1 MGLGLRSVTSVFGV
15 GRGARGPSPG
25 ACYPVAM
32 FSTCRLRA
40 VLCVSVATV
49 AVTVSAQ
56 APTGTL
62 TLDTIYDPDVRV
74 NFSGAPTTNLRWIDD
89 SSYLQTRPAQRGVE
103 WMVVDAVSGRT
114 SMLFDPSR
122 MEAALRAMPGVSA
135 GGASARARAR
145 ALIFNPSRTGTV
157 ITINDDLY
165 FYDIAENA
173 AARLTSAPGTEEE
186 ATFSPN
192 GRLVAFVRDSNLYVV
207 DIGTRR
213 EVALTTDGSPELL
226 NGKLDWLYQEEI
238 YGRGRFRGYWWSP
251 DSTRIAFLQLDER
264 PVPEYTVVDNIPY
277 RPTVE
282 VTDYPKPGDPNPL
295 VKLAVAR
302 FSGGAPLWVD
312 LGAYA
317 DSEFLIVDVDWVPDA
332 TSVVY
337 QVQDREQT
345 WLDLNLAEAS
355 SGRSRRL
362 FRETT
367 EAWVNVNGSPAWL
380 DDGSFLWFSERTGFK
395 HLYRYRADGT
405 LIGAVTSG
413 RWPVRTLYGVDEVR
427 NALYFGAGTRRH
439 IDTDIYRVALDGS
452 ALRRVSRTEGT
463 HRANF
468 NPSFSRYIDV
478 WNDVTTPTQVRLHDA
493 DGAEVRVIDAN
504 PVASLARYRLSTP
517 EFIEV
522 PARDGFVMDAMMI
535 KPPDFDPS
543 RRYPVYQ
550 LTYAGPGNASVRN
563 AWGGSTYMYHQLLAR
578 HGVIVW
584 VLDNRSA
591 GGKGVEAQWP
601 IYGNLG
607 ELELRDLEDGITWLE
622 QQPNVDASRI
632 VLHGWSYGGF
642 MTAYALTHSTSW
654 AAGIVGAPVT
664 DWRSYDTVYTE
675 RYMKTPQNNPEGY
688 RRTAPRF
695 AAADLHGRML
705 LIHGSIDDNVHR
717 QNSEQFAYE
726 LQREGKSF
734 EMMIYPRQRHGVSDP
749 QLNRHLRQLMFD
761 FILSS
766 VGDATP
772 SGSSAIQ

>member
-1 MGLGLRSVTSVFGV
+1 
-15 GRGARGPSPG
+15 
-25 ACYPVAM
+25 
-32 FSTCRLRA
+32 
-40 VLCVSVATV
+40 VSVAAV
-49 AVTVSAQ
+49 AVTASAQ

-103 WMVVDAVSGRT
+103 WLVVDAASGRT
-114 SMLFDPSR
+114 SLLFDPSR

-135 GGASARARAR
+135 GDASARARAR
-145 ALIFNPSRTGTV
+145 ALIFNSSRTGTV
-157 ITINDDLY
+157 VTINDDLY

-192 GRLVAFVRDSNLYVV
+192 GRLVAFVRDSNLYLV
-207 DIGTRR
+207 DIETQQ

-238 YGRGRFRGYWWSP
+238 YGRGRFRGYWWSA

-295 VKLAVAR
+295 VKLGIAR
-302 FSGGAPLWVD
+302 ATGGAPLWVD

-332 TSVVY
+332 TSVAY

-355 SGRSRRL
+355 SGRSRQL

-367 EAWVNVNGSPAWL
+367 EAWVNANGSPAWL

-405 LIGAVTSG
+405 LIGAVTNG
-413 RWPVRTLYGVDEVR
+413 RWPVRTLYGIDQAR

-468 NPSFSRYIDV
+468 NPSFSRYIDA
-478 WNDVTTPTQVRLHDA
+478 WSDVTTPTQVRLHDA
-493 DGAEVRVIDAN
+493 DGTEVRIIDAN
-504 PVASLARYRLSTP
+504 PVEALSDYQLSTP
-517 EFIEV
+517 EFIEIS
-522 PARDGFVMDAMMI
+522 ARDGFVMDAMMI
-535 KPPDFDPS
+535 KPLDFDPS

-550 LTYAGPGNASVRN
+550 LTYAGPGAASVRN

-578 HGVIVW
+578 HDVIVW

-607 ELELRDLEDGITWLE
+607 ELELRDLEDGITWLG
-622 QQPNVDASRI
+622 QQPYVDASRI

-688 RRTAPRF
+688 RQTAPRF

-705 LIHGSIDDNVHR
+705 LIHGGIDDNVHR
-717 QNSEQFAYE
+717 QNSEQFAYA
-726 LQREGKSF
+726 LQQEGKSF

-749 QLNRHLRQLMFD
+749 HLNKHLRQLMFD